1 MWATDVIN
9 NPEDIMPDSNNSFY
23 INDLYLKMC
32 QKSFPLIKYIAPMD
46 IDDVFTLTNIYGA
59 PSAKGYSLSLNY
71 GSPTSDEFQIYQVQ
85 HLFRLLDGMKPIEF
99 INRLESEMAKE
110 RGYGVY
116 WKQFKTFPQLVLAF
130 VMQHVHSLRWND
142 DQDDWKPYSPTRDTP
157 YRDDS

>member
-1 MWATDVIN
+1 
-9 NPEDIMPDSNNSFY
+9 MPDSNNSFY
-23 INDLYLKMC
+23 INDLYLRMC
-32 QKSFPLIKYIAPMD
+32 ARATSQLSPD
-46 IDDVFTLTNIYGA
+46 IDCRGMI
-59 PSAKGYSLSLNY
+59 SLR
-71 GSPTSDEFQIYQVQ
+71 E
-85 HLFRLLDGMKPIEF
+85 LFSLLDGMKPIEF

-157 YRDDS
+157 YKDDS